1 MTEDPNR
8 DHRPMTAP
16 LPRPLAAEVVLPI
29 PLDDPRIDTPA
40 VLVDLDIVEAN
51 IARMAGLARRERLS
65 LRPHV
70 KTHKST
76 SIAQRQLAA
85 GAVGVCCATASEA
98 EVMIEGGVGDV
109 LLAYP
114 LVGRRK
120 FERVAPLLGSTAL
133 TLVTDSKAVTASYR
147 DLAQTIGHS
156 IRVMIEID
164 SGMHRVGVDPRSV
177 VEIAADIASGN
188 DLELRGIMTH
198 AGHSHDATDQLGIES
213 VARHEAAIMGAAR
226 EELEGAGFDL
236 AIVSAGSTI
245 TAPYLHAADGIT
257 EIRPGTYVYNDLR
270 TMSTYACTPDGL
282 AAFALATVVSLEGDR
297 VTIDAGSK
305 TLTTSHDAIYGFGHL
320 RDQPGSRFTRLSE
333 EHGVLAVPNGRS
345 RLAVGDRVQI
355 LPIHVCAWMD
365 LQPEIYGVRN
375 GQIVERIPVEAMRHS
390 L

>member
-1 MTEDPNR
+1 
-8 DHRPMTAP
+8 MTAP
-16 LPRPLAAEVVLPI
+16 LPRPLTPEIALPI
-29 PLDDPRIDTPA
+29 ALDDPRIDTPA

-51 IARMAGLARRERLS
+51 ISRMAALARRERLS
-65 LRPHV
+65 LRPHI

-76 SIAQRQLAA
+76 AMAQRQLAA

-98 EVMIEGGVGDV
+98 EVMVAGGVGDV

-120 FERVAPLLGSTAL
+120 LERVTPLLRRGSL

-147 DLAQTIGHS
+147 ELAQTIGCS
-156 IRVMIEID
+156 IRVMIEVD
-164 SGMHRVGVDPRSV
+164 SGMHRVGVEPRRI
-177 VEIAADIASGN
+177 VEIAQDIAKGN
-188 DLELRGIMTH
+188 ELELRGILTH

-213 VARHEAAIMGAAR
+213 VARQEAAIMGAAR
-226 EELEGAGFDL
+226 EELEAAGFDL

-245 TAPYLHAADGIT
+245 TAPYLHARDGIT

-305 TLTTSHDAIYGFGHL
+305 TLTTSHDAVYGFGHL
-320 RDQPGSRFTRLSE
+320 RDLPGSRFTRLSE
-333 EHGVLAVPNGRS
+333 EHGVLAVPEGTS
-345 RLAVGDRVQI
+345 RLAVGDRVQV
-355 LPIHVCAWMD
+355 LPVHVCAWMD

-375 GQIVERIPVEAMRHS
+375 GQIVERLPVEAMRHS

>member
-1 MTEDPNR
+1 MTEDPDG

-65 LRPHV
+65 LRPHI

-76 SIAQRQLAA
+76 SMAQRQLAA

-226 EELEGAGFDL
+226 EELEAAGFDL
-236 AIVSAGSTI
+236 PIVSAGSTI

-282 AAFALATVVSLEGDR
+282 AAVALATVVSLEGDR

>member
-1 MTEDPNR
+1 M
-8 DHRPMTAP
+8 
-16 LPRPLAAEVVLPI
+16 
-29 PLDDPRIDTPA
+29 
-40 VLVDLDIVEAN
+40 LVDLDVVEAN
-51 IARMAGLARRERLS
+51 IAHMAGFARRNGMA
-65 LRPHV
+65 LRPHI

-76 SIAQRQLAA
+76 AMAQRQMAA

-98 EVMIEGGVGDV
+98 EVMIAGGVGDV

-120 FERVAPLLGSTAL
+120 FERIAPLLSSTAL
-133 TLVTDSKAVTASYR
+133 TLVTDSKAVTAAYR
-147 DLAQTIGHS
+147 DLAQRIGHS

-164 SGMHRVGVDPRSV
+164 SRH
-177 VEIAADIASGN
+177 AIASASTRAGMWSRSRARCRPSQETSS
-188 DLELRGIMTH
+188 DFRGILTH

-213 VARHEAAIMGAAR
+213 VARQEAAIMGAAR
-226 EELEGAGFDL
+226 EELEAAGFDL

-257 EIRPGTYVYNDLR
+257 EIRPGTYLYTDLR

-297 VTIDAGSK
+297 VTVDAGSK
-305 TLTTSHDAIYGFGHL
+305 TLTTSHDAIYGYGHL

-333 EHGVLAVPNGRS
+333 EHGVLAVPNGPS
-345 RLAVGDRVQI
+345 RLAVGDRVEI

>member
-1 MTEDPNR
+1 
-8 DHRPMTAP
+8 MTAP
-16 LPRPLAAEVVLPI
+16 LPRPLTPEIALPI
-29 PLDDPRIDTPA
+29 ALDDPRIDTPA

-51 IARMAGLARRERLS
+51 ISRMAALARRERLS
-65 LRPHV
+65 LRPHI

-76 SIAQRQLAA
+76 AMAQRQLAA
-85 GAVGVCCATASEA
+85 GAVGLCCATASEA
-98 EVMIEGGVGDV
+98 EVMVAGGVGDV

-120 FERVAPLLGSTAL
+120 LERVTPLLRRGSL

-147 DLAQTIGHS
+147 ELAQTIGCS
-156 IRVMIEID
+156 IRVMIEVD
-164 SGMHRVGVDPRSV
+164 SGMHRVGVEPRRI
-177 VEIAADIASGN
+177 VEIAQDIAKGN
-188 DLELRGIMTH
+188 ELELRGILTH

-213 VARHEAAIMGAAR
+213 VARQEAAIMGAAR
-226 EELEGAGFDL
+226 EELEAAGFDL

-245 TAPYLHAADGIT
+245 TAPYLHARDGIT

-305 TLTTSHDAIYGFGHL
+305 TLTTSHDAVYGFGHL
-320 RDQPGSRFTRLSE
+320 RDLPGSRFTRLSE
-333 EHGVLAVPNGRS
+333 EHGVLAVPEGTS
-345 RLAVGDRVQI
+345 RLAVGDRVQV
-355 LPIHVCAWMD
+355 LPVHVCAWMD

-375 GQIVERIPVEAMRHS
+375 GQIVERLPVEAMRHS